1 MILQLCDTKLDLVP
15 VYGIH
20 WVEGC
25 IRDEKVITGLSVDNN
40 VKSRSHVRG
49 HNKAKSD
56 HVAEDVWGI
65 LPARVQYDVLSQD
78 DPVKVIQ
85 RKAGLDME
93 HHILANI
100 DLFGA
105 AVNKDMLV
113 TGGIG
118 SPGDGLCHHIPIL
131 ISVTKVSNYL
141 KLLNFLWNIKLKY
154 KLIISFS
161 Y

>member
-1 MILQLCDTKLDLVP
+1 MP
-15 VYGIH
+15 VDGIH

-85 RKAGLDME
+85 RKAGLEME
-93 HHILANI
+93 HHILANVN
-100 DLFGA
+100 LLGA
-105 AVNKDMLV
+105 AVDKDVLV
-113 TGGIG
+113 TGA
-118 SPGDGLCHHIPIL
+118 
-131 ISVTKVSNYL
+131 
-141 KLLNFLWNIKLKY
+141 
-154 KLIISFS
+154 
-161 Y
+161 